1 MNSENTNPVDVVAG
15 DFDSIIF
22 LGCDA
27 QNKLRESSRM
37 ISNMILRNNEEL
49 ELLLNQIVIEI
60 DEFQKT
66 CERKPLFN
74 IMQANYRN
82 RLIRNY
88 NQVLVYIDQV
98 TVALQLQEAQ
108 LLKDNKLFHEM
119 QNQVKEST
127 IELERIIESS
137 TEWIRNHQNN
147 DTYFLK
153 DADDVSITTSW
164 SERFSKRIQ
173 DLKISH
179 TVANQT
185 LIQLQIMC
193 DNNNILIE
201 KIISALSG
209 TIPIWRNQVS
219 LLLGVE
225 KLNRNISLQKKITEM
240 TDKYLKENDKRISKS
255 FSKKKNCKGLDL
267 KSIRMTNE
275 QFNKIINELSQI
287 EINDEQIRIKLGNVI
302 S

>member
-1 MNSENTNPVDVVAG
+1 MNNENTNPTEVVEG
-15 DFDSIIF
+15 NFDSIML

-27 QNKLRESSRM
+27 QNRLRESSRM
-37 ISNMILRNNEEL
+37 ISNIILRNNEEL
-49 ELLLNQIVIEI
+49 EILLNQIVLEI
-60 DEFQKT
+60 DEFQKK

-74 IMQANYRN
+74 IVQANYRN
-82 RLIRNY
+82 RVIRQY

-119 QNQVKEST
+119 QNQVDEST
-127 IELERIIESS
+127 KELERIIESS
-137 TEWIRNHQNN
+137 TEWVRNHHGN

-153 DADDVSITTSW
+153 DADDASITTSW
-164 SERFSKRIQ
+164 SERLSKRIQ

-179 TVANQT
+179 TVASQT

-193 DNNNILIE
+193 DNNNTLIE

-225 KLNRNISLQKKITEM
+225 KINRNISVQKKITEM
-240 TDKYLKENDKRISKS
+240 TDKYLKENDKRITKS
-255 FSKKKNCKGLDL
+255 LSKKKKCKELNL
-267 KSIRMTNE
+267 KGIRMTNE

-287 EINDEQIRIKLGNVI
+287 EKNDEQIRIELGNVI